1 MEKKLANFFKNKS
14 ILITG
19 GTGSFGQIAVK
30 KLLKCNPKKV
40 IIFSRDELKQ
50 FEMSKIFNGKNIR
63 YFLGDVRDRER
74 LSVALNGVDY
84 LIHAAALKHV
94 PKAEYDPSEFIKTN
108 IIGTENIIH
117 ASIQNKLKKIMLVS
131 TDKAVNPINLY
142 GSTKLCAE
150 KLFSSS
156 NNIVGSENIR
166 FSISRYGNVINSR
179 GSLIPHLFEKIKNKE
194 TINLTHPEMT
204 RFFITLED
212 GVQFTLTNFIRMK
225 GGEIF
230 VPKLDS
236 YKIKDIFDFFRKQ
249 YNIKVKVSGIREGE
263 KINEVLVG
271 YEESA
276 FTLNYKNFYLIK
288 PNNILAKKF
297 DYTNNTL
304 KEKGKIVLKKFTY
317 SSEST
322 NRFIKSKL
330 QKDLLSKK

>member
-30 KLLKCNPKKV
+30 KLLKYNPKKV

-131 TDKAVNPINLY
+131 TDKAVNPN
-142 GSTKLCAE
+142 
-150 KLFSSS
+150 
-156 NNIVGSENIR
+156 
-166 FSISRYGNVINSR
+166 
-179 GSLIPHLFEKIKNKE
+179 
-194 TINLTHPEMT
+194 
-204 RFFITLED
+204 
-212 GVQFTLTNFIRMK
+212 
-225 GGEIF
+225 
-230 VPKLDS
+230 
-236 YKIKDIFDFFRKQ
+236 
-249 YNIKVKVSGIREGE
+249 
-263 KINEVLVG
+263 
-271 YEESA
+271 
-276 FTLNYKNFYLIK
+276 
-288 PNNILAKKF
+288 
-297 DYTNNTL
+297 
-304 KEKGKIVLKKFTY
+304 
-317 SSEST
+317 
-322 NRFIKSKL
+322 
-330 QKDLLSKK
+330 